1 MVAAIILLC
10 LMVLGLGIALAKH
23 GQPRKDPYNFW
34 TQLISFI
41 ISIVLLYFAHFFDIF
56 IK

>member
-10 LMVLGLGIALAKH
+10 LMAVGLGIALAKH
-23 GQPRKDPYNFW
+23 GQPREPYSFW

-41 ISIVLLYFAHFFDIF
+41 LSMVLLYFAHFFDVF
-56 IK
+56 TK